1 MIIMM
6 AAHNGTG
13 STHDIWYIKGSV
25 KCDRYIIN
33 IKVTIWL
40 WKYCTQNMQKQ
51 SLQHLQKTKDSKT
64 INHVNCMPF
73 V

>member
-40 WKYCTQNMQKQ
+40 
-51 SLQHLQKTKDSKT
+51 
-64 INHVNCMPF
+64 
-73 V
+73 